1 MQDRIIPLNPI
12 VINDKQI
19 NFSTEAEHV
28 GVIRSTTGNI
38 PNILNR
44 ILSSKK
50 ATNATLACGLARGH
64 RSNPSACLR
73 VLQLYGV
80 PVLMSGLGSLVLNPS
95 EITMIHQHHK
105 NTVQN
110 LQKLHHGTPHSFIFF
125 MAGCL
130 PVTAT
135 LHLRQF
141 SLFGMICRS
150 KDDPLCELAKMSL
163 LCQPR
168 NLTQWKIQLLPS
180 LLMTPSLSQ
189 LPTLPSSSLMLR
201 LYRTQ

>member
-1 MQDRIIPLNPI
+1 MKLLLFADQMQDRIIPLNPI
-12 VINDKQI
+12 VINDEQI
-19 NFSTEAEHV
+19 NFSTKAEHV
-28 GVIRSTTGNI
+28 GVIRSTARNV

-44 ILSSKK
+44 IISSKK

-80 PVLMSGLGSLVLNPS
+80 PVLMYGLGSLVLNPS
-95 EITMIHQHHK
+95 EITTIHQHHK

-110 LQKLHHGTPHSFIFF
+110 LQKLHHGTPQSFIFF

-141 SLFGMICRS
+141 SLFGMT
-150 KDDPLCELAKMSL
+150 LYMYLHKMSL
-163 LCQPR
+163 LNQPI
-168 NLTQWKIQLLPS
+168 NLTPGSHRLEIFVSSKICLTHKIFSRHQS
-180 LLMTPSLSQ
+180 
-189 LPTLPSSSLMLR
+189 
-201 LYRTQ
+201 